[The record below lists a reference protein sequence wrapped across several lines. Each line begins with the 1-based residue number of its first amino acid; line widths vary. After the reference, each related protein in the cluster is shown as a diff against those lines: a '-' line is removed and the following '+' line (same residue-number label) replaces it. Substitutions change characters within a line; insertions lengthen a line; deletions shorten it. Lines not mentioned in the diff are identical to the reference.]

1 MELIAHFEY
10 DAKLPQLA
18 TKLGA
23 VALIDTG
30 AQARAL
36 MLSLE
41 RFRELFS
48 QHSSRMN

>member
-23 VALIDTG
+23 VALSV
-30 AQARAL
+30 Q
-36 MLSLE
+36 S
-41 RFRELFS
+41 
-48 QHSSRMN
+48 H

>member
-36 MLSLE
+36 MLIPRGSVN
-41 RFRELFS
+41 
-48 QHSSRMN
+48 SSRSTLPG